1 MPYLSSGKKPP
12 QAFGLANSAPILY
25 EYVDSCDDDR
35 RIASFSEYVPPFM
48 IDVHE
53 PADIAGAALLRPCPA
68 ADEFEFVGRHLLA
81 SYMGCDAAAL
91 ADETGLLAAMKAAV
105 KASGATLI
113 SSLQHSFTPS
123 GMTAV
128 MLLSESHASIH
139 TYPEHQ
145 ACFVDLFTCGRGCS
159 AERFEAVICK
169 YLKPTRANHRTI
181 VRHGAG
187 EGRFLDDRLNEW
199 AA

>member
-1 MPYLSSGKKPP
+1 
-12 QAFGLANSAPILY
+12 
-25 EYVDSCDDDR
+25 
-35 RIASFSEYVPPFM
+35 M
-48 IDVHE
+48 IYVHE
-53 PADIAGAALLRPCPA
+53 PADIAGATLLRPCPA
-68 ADEFEFVGRHLLA
+68 VEEFEFVGRHLLA
-81 SYMGCDAAAL
+81 SYVGCDAAAL
-91 ADETGLLAAMKAAV
+91 ADEIGLVAAMKAAV

-113 SSLQHSFTPS
+113 SSIQHSFTPS

-159 AERFEAVICK
+159 AERFDAEMCQ
-169 YLKPTRANHRTI
+169 YLKPTRADRRTI

-187 EGRFLDDRLNEW
+187 ESRILEDRLNEW

>member
-1 MPYLSSGKKPP
+1 MTSH
-12 QAFGLANSAPILY
+12 
-25 EYVDSCDDDR
+25 
-35 RIASFSEYVPPFM
+35 
-48 IDVHE
+48 HE
-53 PADIAGAALLRPCPA
+53 PAATTGATILRPCLA

-81 SYMGCDAAAL
+81 SYVGCDAQAL

-113 SSLQHSFTPS
+113 SSVQHSFTPS

-145 ACFVDLFTCGRGCS
+145 ACFVDLFTCGRNCS
-159 AERFEAVICK
+159 AERFDMVMCK
-169 YLKPTRANHRTI
+169 YLKPARACRQI
-181 VRHGAG
+181 VMRQGAD
-187 EGRFLDDRLNEW
+187 ELRMRDDRCGER